1 MLSVDQ
7 NCHSLWDV
15 LPKLQALARA
25 GHDVT
30 HYIEDIDA
38 AFTAMGAPVNSDDLR
53 IVRERFHRSG
63 GADWGAA
70 MFYTEFLGR
79 QPVEIRDWEPL
90 TGMKTNVLAKRLG
103 RSVDDLYDEFSPG
116 DNWQLIGSS
125 FVGDREHH
133 RVIGDLTV
141 AQTGPFVRELLRR
154 GRADME
160 RAFPAAESQRRLAEW
175 FAAEEA
181 LVERLLEEL
190 AGGMLVDLYGRW
202 MSAHLARDAG
212 AGGSA
217 RQRGRIG
224 LDLTSRLFACGG
236 AAAGPDLDEPLEA
249 FVRDY
254 PLAAGLYNQAVA
266 ETQSRLHPLDLGAG
280 ELPCFATIA
289 HAGHLVRAGM
299 TWRDGQVWIDGRCC
313 RPSGTGHVP
322 WESLAA
328 AGVRCVTGKAALMV
342 TQVRHGPTGRA
353 LALPYR
359 GSQYMPTAHALA
371 RKLAAAGLLTGPLK
385 PALRVRLRLLDRL
398 RSLDTPIHL
407 PPHLAAAMGAEEVPA
422 RRLGEAHAEIAAE
435 AAARLAAL
443 RDEPGRQRWQAE
455 RFPDATRR
463 LGELDLRRRE
473 LAKVNEK
480 DPELREIWKVMRDL
494 QADLLAR
501 TIRQIDRDT
510 QVADLDYYDSR
521 GAILPWCIAL
531 GGEDFYRQVIDQA
544 EIYEESSL

>member
-15 LPKLQALARA
+15 LPKLQALAHA

-30 HYIEDIDA
+30 HYIEDIDV
-38 AFTAMGAPVNSDDLR
+38 AFTSMGSPINTDDLR

-70 MFYTEFLGR
+70 LFYNEFLGR
-79 QPVEIRDWEPL
+79 QPVEIRDWETL

-103 RSVDDLYDEFSPG
+103 RSVDELYDEFSPG

-141 AQTGPFVRELLRR
+141 AQTAPFVRELLRR

-160 RAFPAAESQRRLAEW
+160 RAFPAAESKRRLAEW

-181 LVERLLEEL
+181 LADSLLAEL
-190 AGGMLVDLYGRW
+190 AGGKLVELYGRW
-202 MSAHLARDAG
+202 LAAHLARDAA
-212 AGGSA
+212 AGRG
-217 RQRGRIG
+217 GRIE

-236 AAAGPDLDEPLEA
+236 AMAGWDIDEPLEA

-254 PLAAGLYNQAVA
+254 ALAAGLYNQAVT
-266 ETQSRLHPLDLGAG
+266 ETQSRLHPLDTEAG
-280 ELPCFATIA
+280 ELPCFATLR
-289 HAGHLVRAGM
+289 HAGHLVRTGM
-299 TWRDGQVWIDGRCC
+299 TWREGQVWIDGRPC
-313 RPSGTGHVP
+313 RPSGSGHLP
-322 WESLAA
+322 WKGLGAT
-328 AGVRCVTGKAALMV
+328 GVRCVTGKAALMV
-342 TQVRHGPTGRA
+342 TQVRYGRTGRS

-359 GSQYMPTAHALA
+359 GSLYMPTAHALA

-385 PALRVRLRLLDRL
+385 PVLRVRLRLLDRL
-398 RSLDTPIHL
+398 RSLDTPIRL

-422 RRLGEAHAEIAAE
+422 RRLGESHAEIAAE

-443 RDEPGRQRWQAE
+443 RDEPGRRRWQAE
-455 RFPDATRR
+455 QFPDDTRR
-463 LGELDLRRRE
+463 LDELDARRRE
-473 LAKVNEK
+473 LAAVNEK
-480 DPELREIWKVMRDL
+480 DPALREIWKIMRDL
-494 QADLLAR
+494 QTDLLAR

-510 QVADLDYYDSR
+510 QLADLDYYDSR

-531 GGEDFYRQVIDQA
+531 GGPDFYRQVIDQA
-544 EIYEESSL
+544 EVYEEKSM